1 MNMKNWESAEDF
13 TNELLKDPEVKR
25 EYDRL
30 APRYALIHKLIEA
43 RIKKKF
49 TQKELAEH
57 MNTKQSAIARFE
69 SGEVNPTFDFAQK
82 LAEAL
87 KTSITVTFHA

>member
-1 MNMKNWESAEDF
+1 MKTKNLISYEDDLK
-13 TNELLKDPEVKR
+13 EQLKDPEFKR

-30 APRYALIHKLIEA
+30 EPRYALIRKLIEA

-49 TQKELAEH
+49 TQKELAGR
-57 MNTKQSAIARFE
+57 MKTKQSAIARFE

-87 KTSITVTFHA
+87 KISITVTFHA

>member
-1 MNMKNWESAEDF
+1 MNIKNWESAEDF
-13 TNELLKDPEVKR
+13 TNELLKDPKVKR

-30 APRYALIHKLIEA
+30 GPRYALIHKLIEA
-43 RIKKKF
+43 RIKKKI
-49 TQKELAEH
+49 TQKKLADC
-57 MNTKQSAIARFE
+57 MKTKQSAIARFE

-87 KTSITVTFHA
+87 KTPITVTFHA

>member
-1 MNMKNWESAEDF
+1 MKTKNFISFKDDLKEQ
-13 TNELLKDPEVKR
+13 LKDPEFKR

-30 APRYALIHKLIEA
+30 EPRYALIKKLIDA
-43 RIKKKF
+43 RIKKKI
-49 TQKELAEH
+49 TQKKLADC
-57 MNTKQSAIARFE
+57 MKTKQSAIARFE

-87 KTSITVTFHA
+87 KTPITVTFHA